1 MGCDTYERA
10 FNGEIESLPLTDR
23 WYRNGRVDSVPLT
36 NMRYRNGWIESVISH
51 IEYNNRFIV
60 SFGKFFAEVYFLLT
74 FHVDENI
81 MSLCNA

>member
-1 MGCDTYERA
+1 MYTYDRA
-10 FNGEIESLPLTDR
+10 FKSSKIESLPQTDR

-60 SFGKFFAEVYFLLT
+60 SFGKVFAEVYFL
-74 FHVDENI
+74 
-81 MSLCNA
+81 

>member
-1 MGCDTYERA
+1 MISDSGVQ
-10 FNGEIESLPLTDR
+10 NSKIESLPQTDR

-60 SFGKFFAEVYFLLT
+60 SFGKFFAEVYFFAT
-74 FHVDENI
+74 
-81 MSLCNA
+81 SC